1 MENKEKY
8 HKFQMLLFLLLY
20 NAVCFI
26 WASGVG
32 GYSEWSVIGSS
43 MESEFFNNFLR
54 SNLLNFSEK
63 KSPTTPIHFGRVID
77 KNV

>member
-43 MESEFFNNFLR
+43 MESEFLNNFLCLSSLKSLKLLRKKITNNPHTFR
-54 SNLLNFSEK
+54 SG
-63 KSPTTPIHFGRVID
+63 HR
-77 KNV
+77 